1 MFDTLMSG
9 RYDWI
14 LFPLGLIVIAL
25 FVTGLWRDFGVPG
38 REIQYLIAWETAA
51 MEKSANAEERLAA
64 CQIEARGRAS
74 LLAPM
79 AAAAKDAAR

>member
-14 LFPLGLIVIAL
+14 LFPLGLVVIAL
-25 FVTGLWRDFGVPG
+25 FVIGLWLDFGEPG
-38 REIQYLIAWETAA
+38 REIQYRIACETAA
-51 MEKSANAEERLAA
+51 MEKSANVEERLAA

-74 LLAPM
+74 PSPPM
-79 AAAAKDAAR
+79 AAVAKDAAR

>member
-14 LFPLGLIVIAL
+14 LFPLGLIVIVL
-25 FVTGLWRDFGVPG
+25 FVIGLWRDFGVPG
-38 REIQYLIAWETAA
+38 REIQYLIACETAA
-51 MEKSANAEERLAA
+51 MEKSANVEERMAA
-64 CQIEARGRAS
+64 CQIEARGS
-74 LLAPM
+74 TSPPAPM

>member
-14 LFPLGLIVIAL
+14 PFPLGLVVIAL
-25 FVTGLWRDFGVPG
+25 VVIGLWLDFGGHG
-38 REIQYLIAWETAA
+38 RELQYLIACQTAA
-51 MEKSANAEERLAA
+51 MEKSANVEERMAA

-74 LLAPM
+74 PSPPM
-79 AAAAKDAAR
+79 AAVAKDAAR

>member
-14 LFPLGLIVIAL
+14 LFPLGLAVIAL
-25 FVTGLWRDFGVPG
+25 FVTGLWLDFGQPS
-38 REIQYLIAWETAA
+38 RDIRYLIACETAA
-51 MEKSANAEERLAA
+51 MEKPANVEERVAA

-74 LLAPM
+74 PPASM